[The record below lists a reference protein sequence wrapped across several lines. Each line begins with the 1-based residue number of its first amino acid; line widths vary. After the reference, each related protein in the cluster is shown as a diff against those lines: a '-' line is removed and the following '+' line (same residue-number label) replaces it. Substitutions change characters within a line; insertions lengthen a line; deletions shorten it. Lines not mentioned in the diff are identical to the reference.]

1 MAKSLDIQV
10 GGNHYKGLKMQPA
23 ELIAELGLDFFSG
36 NVLKYVSR
44 YKNKGG
50 VEDLRK
56 AEHYVMLKMDLLPEE
71 KSVREDELYAA
82 LATLGE
88 YCIVNELS
96 EKVYIILRDLLRNDL
111 KGVQFHINDLIEREY
126 GNKDD

>member
-23 ELIAELGLDFFSG
+23 ELIASLGLDFFSG
-36 NVLKYVSR
+36 NILKYISR

-50 VEDLRK
+50 LEDLRK
-56 AEHYVMLKMDLLPEE
+56 AEHYVMLKMDLLPEH
-71 KSVREDELYAA
+71 KSVKDDELYKS
-82 LATLGE
+82 LAMLGK
-88 YCIVNELS
+88 YCVVNKLS
-96 EKVYIILRDLLRNDL
+96 EKVYIILCELLRNDL
-111 KGVQFHINDLIEREY
+111 KSLQFDLNDLIEREY